1 MTFKKTLLMAVIA
14 SAALATGCDKKI
26 ELTIMNHSESARTIQ
41 LTTPDETST
50 IGSVSAG
57 GRMATVL
64 KLKDSDLPAQCR
76 MSAGAAAQSFSVT
89 KDSPDKW
96 WFHVTKDGQ
105 VTGPYG
111 KDDVHSESEK
121 TIDVTTPIERSTIL
135 K

>member
-1 MTFKKTLLMAVIA
+1 MTSKKVLWTAVLA
-14 SAALATGCDKKI
+14 SVALAAGCDKKI
-26 ELTIMNHSESARTIQ
+26 ELTVMNHSETTRTIQ
-41 LTTPDETST
+41 LTTPEETAT

-57 GRMATVL
+57 GRLATVL
-64 KLKDSDLPAQCR
+64 KVKDSELPAQCR
-76 MSAGAAAQSFSVT
+76 ISAGAAAQSFSVT

-111 KDDVHSESEK
+111 KNDVHSESEK
-121 TIDVTTPIERSTIL
+121 TIDVTTPVERSTIL